1 MEERA
6 CRPVA
11 LPPTSEWHLHCDIYS
26 ASGLADLL
34 GWSGNDIWIEINWGN
49 QKISTEPGTIDNEDS
64 TDTTMLFSTKGK
76 KKKKKIYFRSFR
88 STTKKIFSFVSFN
101 DKKILFFFSPI
112 NLFFFLLR

>member
-64 TDTTMLFSTKGK
+64 TDTTMLFSTKGNKQQK
-76 KKKKKIYFRSFR
+76 KEKKFIFVRFVQR
-88 STTKKIFSFVSFN
+88 QKKIFVRFVQRQ
-101 DKKILFFFSPI
+101 KILFFFFI
-112 NLFFFLLR
+112 Q

>member
-76 KKKKKIYFRSFR
+76 KQKIKKKL
-88 STTKKIFSFVSFN
+88 FSITL
-101 DKKILFFFSPI
+101 ILTGPMKSA
-112 NLFFFLLR
+112 RKT

>member
-76 KKKKKIYFRSFR
+76 KKKKKNIYFFSFR
-88 STTKKIFSFVSFN
+88 PTTKKIFFVRFVQRQ
-101 DKKILFFFSPI
+101 KILFFF
-112 NLFFFLLR
+112 FLQ